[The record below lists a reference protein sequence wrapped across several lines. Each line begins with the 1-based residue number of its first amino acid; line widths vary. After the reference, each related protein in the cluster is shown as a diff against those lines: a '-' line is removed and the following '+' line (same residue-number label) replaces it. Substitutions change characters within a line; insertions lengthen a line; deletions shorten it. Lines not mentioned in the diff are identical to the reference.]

1 MASRRPVPVA
11 WERVCVRSKC
21 ASLRLVVLDLGLED
35 GNGLTLLD
43 RVRAADGL
51 ASRIDQ
57 DLPVIVL
64 SGRAGDADRVR
75 SFARGADDHV
85 CKPFLYA
92 ELLARMRAVLRRA
105 EGRRARGVVRVGEL
119 TLDPSTRA
127 VRLAG
132 RRIELAAKEF
142 ALLQALAEQPTRVY
156 RKQELLRDVWG
167 YLSPGNTRT
176 LDAHAYRLR
185 RKLQP
190 SRAALDRERAR
201 RGLQAD
207 GGAVSWEEAVLIA
220 FGWCGWALA
229 LAALCTLWRRL
240 ELVADAEHEL
250 RGAVTAIG
258 LAADRERPPP
268 VQLQLDRMTAALADL
283 SEARGA
289 QSPPPAELE
298 PGRLAQ
304 VLANVIANAAE
315 HGVGPV
321 EVRACR
327 QGGVARLELVNR
339 SEPGRPGRRGRARA
353 RAS

>member
-1 MASRRPVPVA
+1 MNDDRLVLVVEDDQVTRAFLLENLMADGFRTAGASGVGEGLRA
-11 WERVCVRSKC
+11 IEVRQPS
-21 ASLRLVVLDLGLED
+21 LVVLDLGLED

-92 ELLARMRAVLRRA
+92 ELLARMRSVLRRA

-176 LDAHAYRLR
+176 LDAYAYRLR

-190 SRAALDRERAR
+190 SAR
-201 RGLQAD
+201 PWI
-207 GGAVSWEEAVLIA
+207 V
-220 FGWCGWALA
+220 
-229 LAALCTLWRRL
+229 
-240 ELVADAEHEL
+240 
-250 RGAVTAIG
+250 
-258 LAADRERPPP
+258 
-268 VQLQLDRMTAALADL
+268 
-283 SEARGA
+283 
-289 QSPPPAELE
+289 
-298 PGRLAQ
+298 
-304 VLANVIANAAE
+304 NVR
-315 HGVGPV
+315 GVGYKLT
-321 EVRACR
+321 EA
-327 QGGVARLELVNR
+327 L
-339 SEPGRPGRRGRARA
+339 
-353 RAS
+353 